1 MATGL
6 GVVRPRSAIMPLI
19 AAMRPRQ
26 WTKNLVILGA
36 AFFGF
41 HLTRHAV
48 LDSLIAFAA
57 FCCASSCFYL
67 VNDVVDAASDR
78 NHPVKR
84 YRPIAS
90 GALNPQLALIAA
102 GVLLLGATAAGFGV
116 SLWLGA
122 TVLAFAA
129 LHASYNAWFK
139 HIVILD
145 IIAISAG
152 FIVRAFGG
160 AAATNIRLS
169 AWFLLCTAMLALFLA
184 IEKRKGE
191 LLFATVGDFS
201 PRPVLS
207 AYSLPLLLRMESVV
221 APSVLM
227 TYALWSSGPQVGG
240 ASTQWML
247 VTLPFVIYGIFR
259 YQYLSDP
266 RALRTGEELPTERP
280 EEVLLTDGP
289 LLLSLALW
297 AMAVF
302 AIFIG
307 KHGGWIA

>member
-1 MATGL
+1 MASGL
-6 GVVRPRSAIMPLI
+6 NVLRQRAAITPLI

-26 WTKNLVILGA
+26 WTKNLVVLGA

-41 HLTRHAV
+41 HLTSRSVFASV
-48 LDSLIAFAA
+48 VAFAV
-57 FCCASSCFYL
+57 FCFASSCFYL
-67 VNDVVDAASDR
+67 VNDVVDAAADR
-78 NHPVKR
+78 GHPLKR
-84 YRPIAS
+84 LRPIAS
-90 GALNPQLALIAA
+90 GALAPLVALGAA
-102 GVLLLGATAAGFGV
+102 GALLLGAIVAGFAV
-116 SLWLGA
+116 SPGLGT

-129 LHASYNAWFK
+129 LQTAYNAGLK
-139 HIVILD
+139 HVVILD

-160 AAATNIRLS
+160 AAATDIRLS

-191 LLFATVGDFS
+191 LVFATVGDFS

-207 AYSLPLLLRMESVV
+207 AYSLPLLIRMESVV

-266 RALRTGEELPTERP
+266 RALRTGEELLSERP

-289 LLLSLALW
+289 LVVSLALW

-302 AIFIG
+302 AIFMG
-307 KHGGWIA
+307 KHGGWIT